1 MKKFLLMITIF
12 LCVTPTVFG
21 AERYQYNTSWD
32 DEYLGL
38 ENIQMILDYFGT
50 TDSGYLTSLY
60 DKFVYSFSKIKE
72 IYPNVKL
79 YDLYF
84 YKYSYHT
91 YDSSIAYTVSNGFSK
106 NESLPYINLIPGTFS
121 TNVNWTT
128 DVNST
133 GTIAQSDYFNNS
145 GGLSTARSSVNTSS
159 FTVNE
164 VENEDYVLLNGG
176 MTTFASTYSILY
188 DNQKAYISNSL
199 PGLLISQNEYIST
212 DVEPEP
218 EPEIIPDTIDSTY
231 GYLWSPSASDVEIN
245 LDYKEQN
252 QLIHGEHF
260 IGSALQSTFVFYYYS
275 GDDIVSFNDY
285 VTRNVYLNTDFGT
298 WYDFYIEPENLEY
311 LPSNTNFYLNIYAT
325 LNDNTATVVKD
336 FLAFHTVDNSGG
348 GDIESGDNNENIQE
362 SIQNGIV
369 QGNTEYWGSSGDL
382 NGEKQEELISG
393 KVDELT
399 EQISGDLAENEI
411 FGILKT
417 YEDKIFGSFIGEED
431 FKISWNDVSYM
442 NSVII
447 PKGEVNFSEMCRENE
462 TLANIKTTI
471 NIILGFFLLS
481 NCVIYLYNLLL
492 ATLGIDNPYLYETP
506 PEEVNTV
513 TYDTN
518 INSGVTTEI
527 KTSRKRDGTTF
538 RTRRKF

>member
-21 AERYQYNTSWD
+21 ATSIYNSFEPETWSQNTFNQYANAVMNTS
-32 DEYLGL
+32 
-38 ENIQMILDYFGT
+38 NLDYYSMANNNDEFITALSDSCYKVMRNKNGNLFFGSNGRQLSIDY
-50 TDSGYLTSLY
+50 DSSDGFYTPWMNYFTFNVTNQSMTYSYNIYDMKLTFANSGLDNYDDYYSLNYLKTAVPEFY
-60 DKFVYSFSKIKE
+60 PVICGKVYSFTF
-72 IYPNVKL
+72 
-79 YDLYF
+79 D
-84 YKYSYHT
+84 
-91 YDSSIAYTVSNGFSK
+91 AY
-106 NESLPYINLIPGTFS
+106 
-121 TNVNWTT
+121 
-128 DVNST
+128 
-133 GTIAQSDYFNNS
+133 
-145 GGLSTARSSVNTSS
+145 
-159 FTVNE
+159 VNE
-164 VENEDYVLLNGG
+164 
-176 MTTFASTYSILY
+176 T
-188 DNQKAYISNSL
+188 
-199 PGLLISQNEYIST
+199 P
-212 DVEPEP
+212 VEPEP
-218 EPEIIPDTIDSTY
+218 EILPDTIDSIY
-231 GYLWSPSASDVEIN
+231 GYLWSPSTSGNVEIN

-275 GDDIVSFNDY
+275 GDEIISFNDY
-285 VTRNVYLNTDFGT
+285 VTRNAYLSTDYGT
-298 WYDFYIEPENLEY
+298 WYDFYIEPQNLEY

-325 LNDNTATVVKD
+325 LNDNTATVIKD
-336 FLAFHTVDNSGG
+336 FLAFHTVDNSSGG
-348 GDIESGDNNENIQE
+348 TGGDASGDNGDYTGQLNQIEGSLNNIENKIPSSGDIEQAT
-362 SIQNGIV
+362 QNGVV
-369 QGNTEYWGSSGDL
+369 QGSTEYWGSSGDL
-382 NGEKQEELISG
+382 TGEKQEELISG

-411 FGILKT
+411 FGILQT

-447 PKGEVNFSEMCRENE
+447 PKGEINFSEMCRENE

-506 PEEVNTV
+506 PEQVETV

-518 INSGVTTEI
+518 INTGKTTEI
-527 KTSRKRDGTTF
+527 KTVKNRNGPTF
-538 RTRRKF
+538 RTRRKL